1 VTLTFFLRRF
11 FNLSL
16 GIITIC
22 GVIAEKFAE
31 NVENNYDLKM

>member
-1 VTLTFFLRRF
+1 
-11 FNLSL
+11 L

-31 NVENNYDLKM
+31 NAENNYDLKM